1 MRDITPLIVI
11 IPLLLG
17 RECANADFQE
27 YNLLDAVALPNDGVT
42 FITDDTD
49 NFPVLNIQ
57 KEADIKT
64 PFRLILPE
72 RLTDFLIRGIIRPE
86 SLSGGYIFSVV
97 NPLETVVQ
105 LGVHLSPVLNE
116 FMNITLYYSDSS
128 YDSSR
133 ELNTFEIPYTKEYF
147 NFAFKVLHDTVV
159 FYLDCD
165 EFNTVKIKR
174 QSNVLTFDSA
184 STLYVGQA
192 GPKLRGNFEGSFQ
205 FLKIYANPNSHIMN
219 ACIKPDFKKKG
230 DHGFSSVSI
239 SGPIDPFAPTD
250 TESGLK
256 GEKGDRGL
264 RGPPGDSIRGPPGP
278 PGPPGLQGTSFNI
291 TNNEELYTTIRQV
304 AENVFMMTK
313 PKETCACNITSAVNI
328 LKNDII
334 FQELIRGPP
343 GMPGREGRPG
353 PMGDKGMP
361 GPQGARGAVGA
372 KGSRGEAGEQG
383 RKGEPGVDGAPGLKG
398 PPGPAGPPGFPE
410 NYESLIVNTMQNLNN
425 NLMGIKGYAGEKG
438 ETGPPGDKGM
448 KGDKGDDGSRGLPG
462 DKGSQGVE
470 GPAGAKGETGSL
482 GKTGAVGPPGA
493 KGDRGDPGPPG
504 GVIYGDDVGSSQ
516 CQCSSEKG
524 DKGDFGEPGMK
535 GEKGADG
542 SSMFAPD
549 FSMYNITKGDKGER
563 GQRGRRGKPGPAGV
577 MGPPGRPG
585 ELGDTG
591 DPGWPGLKGDPGEK
605 GDKGDTTVIEA
616 VGGEKGDKGAKGEPG
631 PPGVISM
638 EGGQINQITSFDGE
652 NQMGVSVV
660 QNVEELRKLNSTIGT
675 IVFLVAEE
683 ALLLRVTRGWQYISL
698 GTYLPLTSSQSPI
711 SHYVPPPASNRPD
724 SQGLQASNLL
734 HNNLEPVVG
743 PSNLMLNTIQRGKK
757 LRMAALNEPYSGDLK
772 GMRGADFDC
781 YRQARRAGLVGTF
794 RAFISERIQNID
806 SIVQEAD
813 HKLPVVNIRGEVLF
827 NSWKEIFNGQGG
839 FFAQTPRIYSF
850 NGKNILTDTTWPQKA
865 VWHGSDVRGERAMET
880 YCEAWHSAASTS
892 FGLAST
898 LLSNKLLNQERI
910 SCDNKLAVLCI
921 EALSHN
927 D

>member
-1 MRDITPLIVI
+1 MRNIMVSVLIM
-11 IPLLLG
+11 PLLLG
-17 RECANADFQE
+17 PNVLQSDADPESRDMFLE
-27 YNLLDAVALPNDGVT
+27 YNLLDAVALPNDGVEY
-42 FITDDTD
+42 ITDSD

-64 PFRLILPE
+64 PYRLILPE
-72 RLTDFLIRGIIRPE
+72 RLNDFQISGIMRLE
-86 SLSGGYIFSVV
+86 SLAGGYIFSIV
-97 NPLETVVQ
+97 NPLETIVQ
-105 LGVHLSPVLNE
+105 LGVHLSPVASD
-116 FMNITLYYSDSS
+116 FMNITLYYTDPS

-133 ELNTFEIPYTKEYF
+133 ELSAFEIPYTKEWF
-147 NFAFKVLHDTVV
+147 NFAFKVLHDTLI
-159 FYLDCD
+159 FYLDCE
-165 EFNTVKIKR
+165 EFSSAKIKR
-174 QSNVLTFDSA
+174 QPTILTFDSA
-184 STLYVGQA
+184 STLFVGQA

-205 FLKIYANPNSHIMN
+205 FLKIYGNPSSELQML
-219 ACIKPDFKKKG
+219 CIKPNYKKNVDPG
-230 DHGFSSVSI
+230 VQT
-239 SGPIDPFAPTD
+239 DPFAVPSDPFGPTD
-250 TESGLK
+250 GESWQK

-278 PGPPGLQGTSFNI
+278 PGPPGLPG
-291 TNNEELYTTIRQV
+291 TTINISNNPELHSTIKQI
-304 AENVFMMTK
+304 AESVFMTTK
-313 PKETCACNITSAVNI
+313 PQETCSCNTTTVVSK
-328 LKNDII
+328 LRNDME

-343 GMPGREGRPG
+343 GLPGREGRAGPPG
-353 PMGDKGMP
+353 LKGSV
-361 GPQGARGAVGA
+361 GAQGSRGATGP
-372 KGSRGEAGEQG
+372 KGSRGEPGEQG

-438 ETGPPGDKGM
+438 ETGIPGDKGM

-462 DKGSQGVE
+462 EK
-470 GPAGAKGETGSL
+470 GSL
-482 GKTGAVGPPGA
+482 GSEGPPGMKGDPGSPGMLGPVGPPGL

-504 GVIYGDDVGSSQ
+504 AVIYGDTANSGQ
-516 CQCSSEKG
+516 CQCTG
-524 DKGDFGEPGMK
+524 DKGEKGTSGEPGMK
-535 GEKGADG
+535 GERGADG
-542 SSMFAPD
+542 SGGFLPD
-549 FSMYNITKGDKGER
+549 FSVYNITKGEKGER
-563 GQRGRRGKPGPAGV
+563 GQRGRRGKPGPPGL

-591 DPGWPGLKGDPGEK
+591 YPGLPGLKGEPGEK

-616 VGGEKGDKGAKGEPG
+616 VLGEKGEKGAKGEPG
-631 PPGVISM
+631 PPGLISVD
-638 EGGQINQITSFDGE
+638 GGQISQIAAFDGE
-652 NQMGVSVV
+652 NQMGVIVV
-660 QNVEELRKLNSTIGT
+660 QNVDELRKLNSTIGT
-675 IVFLVAEE
+675 IAFLVAEE
-683 ALLLRVTRGWQYISL
+683 TILLRVTRGWQYISL
-698 GTYLPLTSSQSPI
+698 GTFLPLSTPPNPISSQHAPVSPI
-711 SHYVPPPASNRPD
+711 RSD
-724 SQGLQASNLL
+724 LQASNLL

-743 PSNLMLNTIQRGKK
+743 PS
-757 LRMAALNEPYSGDLK
+757 LRIAALNEPFTGDLK

-794 RAFISERIQNID
+794 RAFLSERIQNID

-865 VWHGSDVRGERAMET
+865 IWHGSDVYGERAMET
-880 YCEAWHSAASTS
+880 YCEAWHSSSSTS

-898 LLSNKLLNQERI
+898 LLSNKLLNQEKI
-910 SCDNKLAVLCI
+910 SCDNKLAILCI

>member
-1 MRDITPLIVI
+1 MRGIITQLII

-17 RECANADFQE
+17 QETAIRGDAADSEPRDPFLE
-27 YNLLDAVALPNDGVT
+27 YNLLDAVALPNDGVA
-42 FITDDTD
+42 FITDND

-64 PFRLILPE
+64 PYRLILPE
-72 RLTDFLIRGIIRPE
+72 RLNDFLINGLIRLE

-97 NPLETVVQ
+97 NPLETIVQ

-116 FMNITLYYSDSS
+116 FMNITLYYTDPS

-133 ELNTFEIPYTKEYF
+133 ELYAFEIPYTKEWF
-147 NFAFKVLHDTVV
+147 NFAFKVLHDTLV

-165 EFNTVKIKR
+165 EFSTVKIKR
-174 QSNVLTFDSA
+174 QPTAMTFDSA
-184 STLYVGQA
+184 STLFVGQA
-192 GPKLRGNFEGSFQ
+192 GPKLRGNIEGSFQ
-205 FLKIYANPNSHIMN
+205 FLKIYGNPVSHLMRS
-219 ACIKPDFKKKG
+219 CIKPDFKKKG
-230 DHGFSSVSI
+230 DLGF
-239 SGPIDPFAPTD
+239 PTD
-250 TESGLK
+250 TFSIPSDPFGSLDSELGSK

-278 PGPPGLQGTSFNI
+278 PGPPGFPGTTIDI
-291 TNNEELYTTIRQV
+291 TNNTELHTTIRQI
-304 AENVFMMTK
+304 AETVFLTK
-313 PKETCACNITSAVNI
+313 KPQETCSCNVTSAVNI
-328 LKNDII
+328 LKNDIL
-334 FQELIRGPP
+334 FQDLIKGPP
-343 GMPGREGRPG
+343 GMPGKEGRAGPPG
-353 PMGDKGMP
+353 TKGATGSP
-361 GPQGARGAVGA
+361 GMRGATGS
-372 KGSRGEAGEQG
+372 KGSRGEPGEQG

-438 ETGPPGDKGM
+438 ETGIPGDKGM
-448 KGDKGDDGSRGLPG
+448 KGDKGDEGSRGVSG
-462 DKGSQGVE
+462 EKGSSGPE
-470 GPAGAKGETGSL
+470 GPPGP
-482 GKTGAVGPPGA
+482 VGPPGL

-504 GVIYGDDVGSSQ
+504 AVIYGDPVNSSQ
-516 CQCSSEKG
+516 CQCTGDKG
-524 DKGDFGEPGMK
+524 DKGDFGDPGLK
-535 GEKGADG
+535 GEKGAEG
-542 SSMFAPD
+542 SSGLISD
-549 FSMYNITKGDKGER
+549 LNIYNITKGDKGER
-563 GQRGRRGKPGPAGV
+563 GQRGRRGKPGPPGL
-577 MGPPGRPG
+577 MGPPGKPG
-585 ELGDTG
+585 EIGDTG
-591 DPGWPGLKGDPGEK
+591 YPGWPGIKGDPG
-605 GDKGDTTVIEA
+605 DKGDRGEVI
-616 VGGEKGDKGAKGEPG
+616 VGEKGEKGAKGEAG
-631 PPGVISM
+631 PPGLISV
-638 EGGQINQITSFDGE
+638 EGGQISQITSFEGD

-660 QNVEELRKLNSTIGT
+660 QNIDELRKLNSTIGT

-698 GTYLPLTSSQSPI
+698 GTLLPLTSPSSPI
-711 SHYVPPPASNRPD
+711 S
-724 SQGLQASNLL
+724 SQQHAPVAPIRSDLQASNLL

-743 PSNLMLNTIQRGKK
+743 PS
-757 LRMAALNEPYSGDLK
+757 LRIAALNEPYTGDLK

-794 RAFISERIQNID
+794 RAFLSERIQNID
-806 SIVQEAD
+806 SIVQESD

-850 NGKNILTDTTWPQKA
+850 NGKNILTDTSWPQKA
-865 VWHGSDVRGERAMET
+865 VWHGSDIYGERAMET
-880 YCEAWHSAASTS
+880 YCEAWHSSASTS